1 MVSLTLLREFPQ
13 TGCASKRV
21 SVTLMRKVACPLSP
35 TSDTQPTQKRSPP
48 DKSFH
53 DQEYLDR
60 KGVEGL
66 RGASQTFHDGS
77 RAPVNQQ
84 GGQGEGG
91 PTMMLEGFPNHSVE
105 FSTRSPKRY
114 SIQELRPWS
123 WDDEFERNE
132 AQEVEEDEEDEDK
145 AGPGYQPEIESD
157 QASSVSGHVDVECEL
172 TEENDD
178 FNLRTDNGSNH
189 QVPES
194 VPLSA
199 IQAPS
204 DSEGASPVALLF
216 SVATGTTQRE
226 AETRAHQQRMAVDAG
241 EDDNSSPSSHKEDL
255 SPETAC
261 GWCVRDMQSNIIAAT
276 IDPSANDTDTA
287 QEGVRAL
294 SLKEGRHGAETAREK
309 AYKVLQSARS
319 LRERDLERRRN
330 QTAASATA
338 VGSRAQSAGVLH
350 DISDASS
357 EKMQTD
363 LCTDSAPNL
372 VTGTDSGAI
381 FEQETR
387 KIVSGDDRDD
397 RDDTE
402 RADKERRLSERGGEG
417 SVPFYCTYS
426 TPHRRFLFGE
436 GSSPAKMS
444 GGQPGS
450 DVVEAVFDASVLS
463 CAITPEKSACTLELP
478 LGQPVSCG
486 DADQDLLSERAE
498 AESALK
504 IECMGSE
511 CNDDKRN
518 LIDTTATK
526 SFDSC
531 HKLIETSSSPEPVSI
546 SNLIRAR
553 PFVFV

>member
-53 DQEYLDR
+53 DQEYR
-60 KGVEGL
+60 KGVEGV

-77 RAPVNQQ
+77 RAPVNRQ
-84 GGQGEGG
+84 GGQGGGG
-91 PTMMLEGFPNHSVE
+91 PAMMLEGFPNHSVE

-114 SIQELRPWS
+114 SIPELRPWS

-145 AGPGYQPEIESD
+145 AEPDYQPEIESD
-157 QASSVSGHVDVECEL
+157 QASSVSRHVDVECEL

-178 FNLRTDNGSNH
+178 LNLRTDNGSNYH
-189 QVPES
+189 VPES

-199 IQAPS
+199 MQAPS
-204 DSEGASPVALLF
+204 DLEGASPVALLF
-216 SVATGTTQRE
+216 SAATGSTQRE
-226 AETRAHQQRMAVDAG
+226 AETRAPQQRLMVDAG
-241 EDDNSSPSSHKEDL
+241 EDDNSGPSSHKEDL

-261 GWCVRDMQSNIIAAT
+261 GWRVRDMQSNILAAT
-276 IDPSANDTDTA
+276 INPLENDTDTA

-294 SLKEGRHGAETAREK
+294 SLKEGRHRAETAREK

-319 LRERDLERRRN
+319 LRERDLERRRD
-330 QTAASATA
+330 QKAASATA
-338 VGSRAQSAGVLH
+338 AGSRAQNAGALH

-357 EKMQTD
+357 EKMQMN
-363 LCTDSAPNL
+363 LWTDSAPGL

-381 FEQETR
+381 FEQETM
-387 KIVSGDDRDD
+387 KIVSGDDRED
-397 RDDTE
+397 RE
-402 RADKERRLSERGGEG
+402 GADKERKLSERGGEG

-444 GGQPGS
+444 RGQPGS
-450 DVVEAVFDASVLS
+450 DVVEAVFDASMLS
-463 CAITPEKSACTLELP
+463 CAITPEKSAYTLELP
-478 LGQPVSCG
+478 LGQPGSCG
-486 DADQDLLSERAE
+486 DADQDLLSDRAE

-504 IECMGSE
+504 IEIRGSE
-511 CNDDKRN
+511 VDDDKRN
-518 LIDTTATK
+518 LSDTATK
-526 SFDSC
+526 SFDGC
-531 HKLIETSSSPEPVSI
+531 HKLIETSSSPQPVSI
-546 SNLIRAR
+546 SSLIRAR
-553 PFVFV
+553 PSVLL

>member
-1 MVSLTLLREFPQ
+1 M
-13 TGCASKRV
+13 
-21 SVTLMRKVACPLSP
+21 
-35 TSDTQPTQKRSPP
+35 
-48 DKSFH
+48 
-53 DQEYLDR
+53 
-60 KGVEGL
+60 
-66 RGASQTFHDGS
+66 
-77 RAPVNQQ
+77 
-84 GGQGEGG
+84 
-91 PTMMLEGFPNHSVE
+91 
-105 FSTRSPKRY
+105 
-114 SIQELRPWS
+114 
-123 WDDEFERNE
+123 
-132 AQEVEEDEEDEDK
+132 
-145 AGPGYQPEIESD
+145 
-157 QASSVSGHVDVECEL
+157 
-172 TEENDD
+172 
-178 FNLRTDNGSNH
+178 
-189 QVPES
+189 
-194 VPLSA
+194 
-199 IQAPS
+199 
-204 DSEGASPVALLF
+204 
-216 SVATGTTQRE
+216 
-226 AETRAHQQRMAVDAG
+226 
-241 EDDNSSPSSHKEDL
+241 
-255 SPETAC
+255 
-261 GWCVRDMQSNIIAAT
+261 
-276 IDPSANDTDTA
+276 
-287 QEGVRAL
+287 
-294 SLKEGRHGAETAREK
+294 
-309 AYKVLQSARS
+309 LQSARS
-319 LRERDLERRRN
+319 LTERDLERRRN

-504 IECMGSE
+504 IEFMGFE

-526 SFDSC
+526 SFGSC

-553 PFVFV
+553 PFVFL